1 LQSGATDWHCIAAS
15 CRYRQLLTVFRMR
28 PRQTAVTYRPCLAQ
42 LKNTMP
48 QASCCHAHLLWHA
61 SIVQVPSL
69 QVPPPPAP
77 SLPRLKTT
85 HTQLTVQLPAVPSSH
100 PLPAGTHGLPQTHCG
115 GGGLGGGG
123 GQTQRDSTEQS
134 VSQTSSPQYDS
145 IRPHTLYSGCLGIP
159 SSWHTAACLHSCRPS
174 CCTRHTATV
183 HTSRLHRSRPPSPA

>member
-1 LQSGATDWHCIAAS
+1 MHCRFMPLQTAADSVSNAPKANGCDVPPVSGSAQKHHAPS
-15 CRYRQLLTVFRMR
+15 QLL
-28 PRQTAVTYRPCLAQ
+28 PCAPALAC
-42 LKNTMP
+42 KHS
-48 QASCCHAHLLWHA
+48 ASAQPA
-61 SIVQVPSL
+61 SAPSPSPL
-69 QVPPPPAP
+69 PPPAKNNTHP
-77 SLPRLKTT
+77 THRPAASSPFISSTASWYSRSASNSLRWGRP
-85 HTQLTVQLPAVPSSH
+85 
-100 PLPAGTHGLPQTHCG
+100 
-115 GGGLGGGG
+115 GGGG